1 MRIGVFFLAI
11 LLWSVAVPVQ
21 AQETAPANSQP
32 QTVCKVGVYLADLY
46 GIDTRARRFGADIWA
61 WSVCNNEKNA
71 LIAADWINA
80 QDQVQSLEFNSAT
93 DFGLWST
100 QKITGF
106 YRQPFDIRNYP
117 FDRHTLRI
125 VVEDSIDEANTLKY
139 VADNR
144 GSKVSPNFQ
153 VEGWNIKRFV
163 VETREE
169 AFSTAFGDP
178 TRPDAKQTLYPHLEI
193 VIDIERSD
201 VWTFL
206 KLVGPVYIASI
217 LTLLSFLMDDKDNEY
232 LTPRLGVLGGVL
244 FAIVLNMR
252 SVQEMLGE
260 TNGLSLMDK
269 THLLSLALAVPATA
283 AATAWTFLIR
293 NGWDAARVLKWD
305 RRFFFVGTGLYIA
318 INAALISEAIH
329 TG

>member
-1 MRIGVFFLAI
+1 M
-11 LLWSVAVPVQ
+11 
-21 AQETAPANSQP
+21 
-32 QTVCKVGVYLADLY
+32 
-46 GIDTRARRFGADIWA
+46 
-61 WSVCNNEKNA
+61 
-71 LIAADWINA
+71 
-80 QDQVQSLEFNSAT
+80 
-93 DFGLWST
+93 
-100 QKITGF
+100 
-106 YRQPFDIRNYP
+106 
-117 FDRHTLRI
+117 
-125 VVEDSIDEANTLKY
+125 
-139 VADNR
+139 
-144 GSKVSPNFQ
+144 SPNFQ

-178 TRPDAKQTLYPHLEI
+178 TRPDAKQTLYLHLEI

-305 RRFFFVGTGLYIA
+305 RL
-318 INAALISEAIH
+318 LIVVEK
-329 TG
+329 

>member
-21 AQETAPANSQP
+21 AQETTPSNSQT

-46 GIDTRARRFGADIWA
+46 DIDTRARRFGADIWA
-61 WSVCNNEKNA
+61 WSVCNNGKNA
-71 LIAADWINA
+71 LKAADWINA

-93 DFGLWST
+93 DFGLWSN
-100 QKITGF
+100 QKITGH

-125 VVEDSIDEANTLKY
+125 VVEDSIDEASTLKY
-139 VADNR
+139 VADDR
-144 GSKVSPNFQ
+144 GSRVSPNLQ
-153 VEGWNIKRFV
+153 VEGWDIKRFV
-163 VETREE
+163 VQTREE
-169 AFSTAFGDP
+169 AFGTAFGDP
-178 TRPDAKQTLYPHLEI
+178 ARPDAQQTLYPHLEI

-293 NGWDAARVLKWD
+293 NGWDAARVLKSD
-305 RRFFFVGTGLYIA
+305 RRFFFVGTGL
-318 INAALISEAIH
+318 
-329 TG
+329 